1 MIGTRK
7 GLTHGRETSYMNIG
21 CITCLRYR
29 LLIHVWR
36 LSSMIESLSCPYH
49 YSRCTLHSEYIHVLR
64 LSSMSESLFCPYH
77 YSRWSFQREF
87 RSARVTT
94 LYTIHLHIHT
104 YMYPY
109 IHTYMHAYIHTYIHT
124 NLHTNIHTYIQTNIH
139 TYIHTYTHT
148 YIHTYIQQKCIWDF
162 WCTAL
167 SPFPALFRVWLSRWS
182 FQKEFRSAHV
192 TIPYDTAI
200 FRGRG

>member
-1 MIGTRK
+1 M
-7 GLTHGRETSYMNIG
+7 S
-21 CITCLRYR
+21 
-29 LLIHVWR
+29 
-36 LSSMIESLSCPYH
+36 ESLSCPYH
-49 YSRCTLHSEYIHVLR
+49 YSRCTLQSEYIHVLR

-139 TYIHTYTHT
+139 TYIHTHIHT
-148 YIHTYIQQKCIWDF
+148 YIHTYN
-162 WCTAL
+162 
-167 SPFPALFRVWLSRWS
+167 
-182 FQKEFRSAHV
+182 RSAYGISDVQLSHLFPPFFV
-192 TIPYDTAI
+192 YDYLGGASRRNSDQPTSLYPTTRQYFGGAGK
-200 FRGRG
+200 F

>member
-7 GLTHGRETSYMNIG
+7 GLTHGRETWHMNIG
-21 CITCLRYR
+21 CSTCLRYR

-36 LSSMIESLSCPYH
+36 LSSMSESLS
-49 YSRCTLHSEYIHVLR
+49 
-64 LSSMSESLFCPYH
+64 CPYH

-139 TYIHTYTHT
+139 TYIHTHIHT
-148 YIHTYIQQKCIWDF
+148 YIHTYN
-162 WCTAL
+162 
-167 SPFPALFRVWLSRWS
+167 
-182 FQKEFRSAHV
+182 RSAYGISDVQLSHLFPPFFV
-192 TIPYDTAI
+192 YDYLGGASRRNSDQPTSLYPTTRQYFGGAGK
-200 FRGRG
+200 F